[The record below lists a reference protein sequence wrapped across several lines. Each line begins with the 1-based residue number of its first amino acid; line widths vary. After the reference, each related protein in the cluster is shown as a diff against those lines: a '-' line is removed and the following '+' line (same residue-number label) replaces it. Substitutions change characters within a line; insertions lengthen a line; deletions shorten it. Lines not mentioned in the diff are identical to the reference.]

1 MGVTRKFEIQAGK
14 QLGEIKDIT
23 LNADGKKL
31 AILVDQV
38 PFGSVRV
45 PDTKFFVYDI
55 DMDKF
60 MEYPVSASRIPVEA
74 YWDQQDPRLLA
85 VETEYFKNEPKGGET
100 VGETP
105 GSDNT
110 KV

>member
-1 MGVTRKFEIQAGK
+1 LGVTRKFEITAGK

-60 MEYPVSASRIPVEA
+60 MECQVSASRIPIEA
-74 YWDQQDPRLLA
+74 YWDQEDPRLLA
-85 VETEYFKNEPKGGET
+85 IETEFYKQEPKGGET

-105 GSDNT
+105 AGDST

>member
-1 MGVTRKFEIQAGK
+1 
-14 QLGEIKDIT
+14 
-23 LNADGKKL
+23 
-31 AILVDQV
+31 
-38 PFGSVRV
+38 
-45 PDTKFFVYDI
+45 
-55 DMDKF
+55 MDKF

-105 GSDNT
+105 GTDNT

>member
-1 MGVTRKFEIQAGK
+1 MAVVTTNSLIKIFDISRRTFKQLGVTRKFEIKAGE

-38 PFGSVRV
+38 PFGAVRV

-60 MEYPVSASRIPVEA
+60 MEC
-74 YWDQQDPRLLA
+74 
-85 VETEYFKNEPKGGET
+85 
-100 VGETP
+100 
-105 GSDNT
+105 
-110 KV
+110 